1 MNTRDI
7 VIPFRYCDDNADRYL
22 RWTLRSFEQSLFNVG
37 RVVIVGDIQYWLD
50 TRSPHVSVVTYRHY
64 FRHKFQNLCAAI
76 MTAIRDAD
84 IHGEFLYSGDDIF
97 HLAPTDA
104 ANVPYFRRR
113 PAIRTAAEYWS
124 KYDPSKD
131 GERGYVQM
139 MINTRNALDARG
151 YPIVEFEGHATRPI
165 NADYAEDAARVF
177 ADGIGDMSFEPSCIF
192 GNIALK
198 HDPGLPQADRKDWKV
213 RTMRDFDAV
222 MAERDSTYCFS
233 IHPCM
238 MQQPD
243 FISAMDALF
252 PKKSRYELW

>member
-1 MNTRDI
+1 MTRDI
-7 VIPFRYCDDNADRYL
+7 VIPFRYCDDHADRYL
-22 RWTLRSFEQSLFNVG
+22 RWTLRSFEQSLLNVG
-37 RVVIVGDIQYWLD
+37 RVVIVGDIPYWLK
-50 TRSPHVSVVTYRHY
+50 TRSAFVAAVPYAHY
-64 FRHKFQNLCAAI
+64 HKHKFQNLATAL

-84 IHGEFLYSGDDIF
+84 MHGKFLYSGDDIF

-104 ANVPYFRRR
+104 AKVQYFRRR
-113 PAIRTAAEYWS
+113 RAIRTAAEYWS
-124 KYDPSKD
+124 NYDPAKD

-139 MINTRNALDARG
+139 MINTRNALDAHG

-165 NADYAEDAARVF
+165 DADCAEEAARVF
-177 ADGIGDMSFEPSCIF
+177 ADATGDVQVEPSCVF

-198 HDPGLPQADRKDWKV
+198 HDHDIPQADRKDWKI
-213 RTMRDFDAV
+213 RTMREFDAV

-243 FISAMDALF
+243 FINAMDALF
-252 PKKSRYELW
+252 PKKSRFELW

>member
-22 RWTLRSFEQSLFNVG
+22 RWTLRSFGQSLSNVG
-37 RVVIVGDIQYWLD
+37 RVVIVGDIPYWLVRD
-50 TRSPHVSVVTYRHY
+50 TSLVATIPYGHY
-64 FRHKFQNLCAAI
+64 HKHKFQNLAAAV

-84 IHGEFLYSGDDIF
+84 IQGEFLYSGDDVF

-104 ANVPYFRRR
+104 ATVPYLYRRE
-113 PAIRTAAEYWS
+113 AIRPAAEYWRNYS
-124 KYDPSKD
+124 PAKD
-131 GERGYVQM
+131 GERGYVET
-139 MINTRNALDARG
+139 MIHTRDMLESHG
-151 YPIVEFEGHATRPI
+151 YGIVEFEGHATRPMD
-165 NADYAEDAARVF
+165 ARYAGEVASLLSDAT
-177 ADGIGDMSFEPSCIF
+177 GDLTVEVSCLF
-192 GNIALK
+192 GNVAAK
-198 HDPGLPQADRKDWKV
+198 HGAIERKMRKDLKIK
-213 RTMRDFDAV
+213 TMREFDAV

>member
-1 MNTRDI
+1 MARDI

-37 RVVIVGDIQYWLD
+37 RVVIVGDIPYWLA
-50 TRSPHVSVVTYRHY
+50 TRSAFVAAVPYHHY
-64 FRHKFQNLCAAI
+64 HKHKFQNLCAAL

-84 IHGEFLYSGDDIF
+84 IHGRFLYSGDDIF

-104 ANVPYFRRR
+104 AKVPYFCRRR
-113 PAIRTAAEYWS
+113 AIRTAAEYWS
-124 KYDPSKD
+124 NYDSAKD

-139 MINTRNALDARG
+139 MLNTRSALEARG

-165 NADYAEDAARVF
+165 DADCAEEAAHVF
-177 ADGIGDMSFEPSCIF
+177 ADGIGDTQFEPSCVF
-192 GNIALK
+192 GNIALARS
-198 HDPGLPQADRKDWKV
+198 PFAPVDRKDWKI
-213 RTMRDFDAV
+213 RTMREFDAV

-252 PKKSRYELW
+252 PKKSRFELW